1 MIHQIMRLLAVRSI
15 ENNDRLGLIRF
26 LVWVDGN
33 GIWTDSDSI
42 LNDMEPITFE
52 DAKAK
57 TLEFLASMVD

>member
-1 MIHQIMRLLAVRSI
+1 MIHQIMRLLAIRSI

-33 GIWTDSDSI
+33 GIWTDSDST

-57 TLEFLASMVD
+57 ALEFLVGMVD